1 MSTIFT
7 KIVRGEIPCHKVA
20 ENDQFLAFLDIRPL
34 AKGHTLVIPKREIN
48 YIFDIEDAEYQA
60 LFLFAKQV
68 AAAIKSVVPC
78 KRIGVTVIGLEVPHA
93 HIHLIPINQISDMTF
108 GTAHFVN
115 MTADELSALAFEIFK
130 THSDIENI
138 V

>member
-20 ENDQFLAFLDIRPL
+20 ENDHFLAFLDIRPL

-48 YIFDIEDAEYQA
+48 YIFDIEDADYQA
-60 LFLFAKQV
+60 LFLFAKTV
-68 AAAIKSVVPC
+68 AAAIKAVVPC

-93 HIHLIPINQISDMTF
+93 HIHLIPINKISDMTF
-108 GTAHFVN
+108 GTGHFVN
-115 MTADELSALAFEIFK
+115 MAADDLATLAAQIWA
-130 THSDIENI
+130 HLQ
-138 V
+138 